1 MSITPRFPWTRRARL
16 MASGCLAALGMAA
29 LCWAQPARAQ
39 DTIFVDDSVNDG
51 LVAHWKFDE
60 PGITTARAYVGPVN
74 GSLENGATMTAGPI
88 PPAANF
94 VDPGVLLL
102 DGSNDRVLVADN
114 TALNSLATSFT
125 VAAWVRRDVTGAFHG
140 IFDSGEQ
147 ANEWWIFLA
156 GPTSG
161 GANDNRLGFGERG
174 VVEVYSTRAITDTNY
189 HHIVVTKS
197 GDSGQNVT
205 FFVDG
210 LQAGTAAVGAVTTP
224 SGNKHVGGLQDGSAL
239 AHFDGRIDD
248 LRLYNRALTLAE
260 VQRLAAGS
268 SCTTD
273 GTTWGTAFRDLH
285 CALAVANPGNDIWI
299 GQGTY
304 KPGSSPFVPYQ
315 LKNGVDLFGGFTG
328 TAGAQETL
336 LSQRPPF
343 DANAPLTIL
352 NGDILGNDATTPF
365 GDAALYTDNS
375 NTVVLAAAGVS
386 ATVDGLRVQGGN
398 ARTGTGDGTLGGGLR
413 ALTGA
418 NIALREV
425 SFFGNQATGRGG
437 AVFSR
442 APLQIVGASFVSNRS
457 VNSDGGALFITTT
470 VSISTSQFLTNTAVS
485 GGAVR
490 TSGPITVHQSTFQ
503 GNRAINFHGGAI
515 EANAPLTVTNSTFIL
530 NRAGF
535 SGGAIESTQ
544 VALIESSNFSANR
557 VDVFVGGA
565 IEAQGPLQVRFGSFT
580 GNSAPQRGGAIAT
593 SVDPATVEGA
603 TFANNRVLGGN
614 CLPVC
619 GVGAGGA
626 IAAGGLLTITAST
639 LTTNT
644 ARLIGGAVYA
654 LGPLV
659 IRESSL
665 SGNQA
670 GLPVNA
676 GNTGLG
682 GGGAIFADN
691 PLALTNVNVSNNQ
704 AAVDGG
710 GLMVSALLDASLS
723 VGVTIADSL
732 FASNSAV
739 AGSGGGIHTESSA
752 AVAGTRFL
760 TNTAA
765 TDGGALHT
773 VAPLTLTSSQFISN
787 TAFRDGGGVSSV
799 LPILVDG
806 QTQLTDNLFQRNR
819 ATRFGGAVRL
829 NGSSTGDDFLDNRS
843 GSEGGALIATG
854 PMTITRA
861 LFLRNQSLLSGA
873 IVAQGPRGS
882 PPTQR
887 LAVLNSLFAANG
899 VSNSAGATD
908 MRLFDLDLLLL
919 HNTFADPVQLES
931 FATFSTVLL
940 RSNGQVNNNIWA
952 NYPLGITADIS
963 STVSEDF
970 DFFANVPTPVSGNI
984 QAGPNSLTG
993 DPLFINPATGDYHIA
1008 PLSRARDSGTN
1019 VGVAVDFDG
1028 QPRPIGPGFDMG
1040 YDETTAV
1047 APTAVAGGP
1056 YQGVEGSPVALDGSA
1071 SSDNGPISS
1080 FAWDCTNDGSF
1091 EVTQPDAT
1099 GATCFYPDD
1108 GAFVLRLR
1116 VTDGDGETAT
1126 TTTTVAIA
1134 NVNPAVTAPAPQSVQ
1149 TGAPGSFALGS
1160 FVDPGPDA
1168 PWQVTV
1174 NWGDGSADTTV
1185 TLGST
1190 GAIPPQS
1197 HTYTGVATRTVTVS
1211 VRDKDNGAGSQQF
1224 SVNINPVLSP
1234 AQYLPLVEK

>member
-1 MSITPRFPWTRRARL
+1 
-16 MASGCLAALGMAA
+16 MASGCLAALGMAT

-60 PGITTARAYVGPVN
+60 PGTTTARAYVGPVS
-74 GSLENGATMTAGPI
+74 GTLENTATMAFGPL
-88 PPAANF
+88 PPVSFLSA
-94 VDPGVLLL
+94 GVLRL
-102 DGSNDRVLVADN
+102 DGVIDATPQRVVIADDA
-114 TALNSLATSFT
+114 ALNLVTNFT
-125 VAAWVRRDVTGAFHG
+125 VAAWVQRDAADIGTSSTL
-140 IFDSGEQ
+140 FDSG
-147 ANEWWIFLA
+147 ANLGTWYVGFLDNNKLTFTTDGVSDFA
-156 GPTSG
+156 TNLVIGDSNYHHVAFTKSG
-161 GANDNRLGFGERG
+161 GALFAYLDG
-174 VVEVYSTRAITDTNY
+174 VPS
-189 HHIVVTKS
+189 
-197 GDSGQNVT
+197 
-205 FFVDG
+205 
-210 LQAGTAAVGAVTTP
+210 AGVSVPLTIPVP
-224 SGNKHVGGLQDGSAL
+224 SGAKLVGGKTSNNNAPFGGL
-239 AHFDGRIDD
+239 IDD
-248 LRLYNRALTLAE
+248 LRLYNRSLSVVE
-260 VQRLAAGS
+260 VQRLAAGN

-328 TAGAQETL
+328 IAGTQETL
-336 LSQRPPF
+336 LGQRPAF

-352 NGDILGNDATTPF
+352 NGDILGNDAATPF
-365 GDAALYTDNS
+365 GDASLYTDNS
-375 NTVVLAAAGVS
+375 NTVVLAGASVS
-386 ATVDGLRVQGGN
+386 ATVDALRVQGGN
-398 ARTGTGDGTLGGGLR
+398 ARTGTGDGTFGGGLR

-418 NIALREV
+418 NIALTNV

-442 APLQIVGASFVSNRS
+442 APLQIVGASFAHNRS
-457 VNSDGGALFITTT
+457 VNNDGGALFITTT

-544 VALIESSNFSANR
+544 VALIESSNFLANR

-580 GNSAPQRGGAIAT
+580 GNSAPQKGGAIAT

-614 CLPVC
+614 CGPAAC
-619 GVGAGGA
+619 SAGNGGA
-626 IAAGGLLTITAST
+626 IASGGPLTITAAT

-644 ARLIGGAVYA
+644 ARLIGGAVFA

-670 GLPVNA
+670 GLPVNS

-682 GGGAIFADN
+682 RGGAAFANDT
-691 PLALTNVNVSNNQ
+691 LVLTSVDVWNNQ

-710 GLMVSALLDASLS
+710 GLMVSAPLDSSLA
-723 VGVTIADSL
+723 VAVTIADSL

-739 AGSGGGIHTESSA
+739 AGSGGGVHTESTA
-752 AVAGTRFL
+752 AVAATRFL

-773 VAPLTLTSSQFISN
+773 VAPLTLSSSQFISN

-819 ATRFGGAVRL
+819 ATRFGGAARL
-829 NGSSTGDDFLDNRS
+829 SGASTGDDFLDNRS
-843 GSEGGALIATG
+843 GSEGGALMATG

-861 LFLRNQSLLSGA
+861 LFLRNQSFLSGA
-873 IVAQGPRGS
+873 IVAQGPRAN

-919 HNTFADPVQLES
+919 HNTFADPVQLGS
-931 FATFSTVLL
+931 FTTFSTVLL

-963 STVSEDF
+963 STIIEDF
-970 DFFANVPTPVSGNI
+970 DFFANVPVPVSGNI
-984 QAGPNSLTG
+984 QAGANSLTG
-993 DPLFINPATGDYHIA
+993 DPLFMNPAADDYHIS
-1008 PLSRARDSGTN
+1008 PLSPARDSGTN
-1019 VGVAVDFDG
+1019 VGVTVDFEG

-1056 YQGVEGSPVALDGSA
+1056 YQGGEGSPLALNGSA

-1091 EVTQPDAT
+1091 EVTLPDAT
-1099 GATCFYPDD
+1099 GATCLYPDN
-1108 GAFVLRLR
+1108 GAFTLRLR

-1126 TTTTVAIA
+1126 TTTTVVIA
-1134 NVNPAVTAPAPQSVQ
+1134 NVNPVVTAPAPQSVQ
-1149 TGAPGSFALGS
+1149 DGAPGNFALGS
-1160 FVDPGPDA
+1160 FVDPGADA

-1174 NWGDGSADTTV
+1174 NWGDGSADTTATV
-1185 TLGST
+1185 GSP

-1211 VRDKDNGAGSQQF
+1211 VRDKDIGADSQQF
-1224 SVNINPVLSP
+1224 SVTVNPVLSP